1 MPPVFAVLLGY
12 TSSLAI
18 LFAVALAFADPES
31 DSEPAP
37 VVDGAEDAAVRR
49 AGPLEQAAYLG
60 LLIVPVGLIPMTARR
75 KGRNGTRWAAAGVG
89 AGLVQLIAPTV
100 FIHPLMPLLTL
111 VFLRPGPL
119 GWPAPGGTPPGGP
132 MPGGESRPA
141 DGGAAPPA
149 VALPASA
156 EASGEIEGEAPPSR
170 RRAGLRRRR
179 AARGPRRR
187 RAD

>member
-1 MPPVFAVLLGY
+1 MPPVFAVLLGF

-18 LFAVALAFADPES
+18 LFAVALAFADPEA

-89 AGLVQLIAPTV
+89 AGLVQLLAPIV

-119 GWPAPGGTPPGGP
+119 GGPPGGP
-132 MPGGESRPA
+132 LRGGESRPVE
-141 DGGAAPPA
+141 DGAAAPA

-156 EASGEIEGEAPPSR
+156 EASGDVEREAPPAR

-179 AARGPRRR
+179 ASRGPRRR

>member
-18 LFAVALAFADPES
+18 LFAVALAFTNPEA
-31 DSEPAP
+31 DSESLP
-37 VVDGAEDAAVRR
+37 VADGTEEAAVRR

-89 AGLVQLIAPTV
+89 AGLVQLLAPIV

-111 VFLRPGPL
+111 VFLRPGPF
-119 GWPAPGGTPPGGP
+119 GGPPPGGP
-132 MPGGESRPA
+132 LPGGESRPA
-141 DGGAAPPA
+141 DGGAAPSA
-149 VALPASA
+149 VALPASD
-156 EASGEIEGEAPPSR
+156 EASGDIEREAPPAR
-170 RRAGLRRRR
+170 RRSGLRRRR
-179 AARGPRRR
+179 ATRGPRRR